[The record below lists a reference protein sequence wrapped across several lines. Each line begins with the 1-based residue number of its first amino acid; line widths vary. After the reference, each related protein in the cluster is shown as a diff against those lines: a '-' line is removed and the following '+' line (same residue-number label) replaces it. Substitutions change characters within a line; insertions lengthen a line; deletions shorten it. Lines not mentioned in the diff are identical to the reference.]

1 MTSSERPYL
10 KDPVNICHPG
20 MREWW
25 GSSKEP
31 QEEPPKSFLL
41 SLLFS
46 LSLFPLFNFS
56 NRRQSWPW
64 FVRKSNMFL
73 FIVMTLIL
81 YADFLFFYGVAS
93 DRVISLTWDFFHPII
108 YSFCRISNLP
118 QNANLGALSPCT
130 LPNTGPDMSIPSAC
144 VHFQGLSIP
153 RVFQWL
159 L

>member
-1 MTSSERPYL
+1 M
-10 KDPVNICHPG
+10 NIRHPG
-20 MREWW
+20 IREWW

-31 QEEPPKSFLL
+31 QQEPRESFLL
-41 SLLFS
+41 SLSFS
-46 LSLFPLFNFS
+46 LCLLFPLFSFS
-56 NRRQSWPW
+56 NRRQPWPW

-81 YADFLFFYGVAS
+81 YSDFLFFYGVAS
-93 DRVISLTWDFFHPII
+93 GRVISLTWDFFHPII

-118 QNANLGALSPCT
+118 QNANLGALSPCM
-130 LPNTGPDMSIPSAC
+130 LPGPNMSIPSAC